1 EATIIGLGPHARP
14 PRVPVPLLDGDNPLE
29 RETNGP
35 DLDLETAPVGSGV
48 RGLNGLDTRNAAS
61 DPRDLHH
68 ELPQALSLDWDHA
81 FLGEG
86 HGLACARRAASHAWP
101 SARPTITPV
110 ISRLY
115 AAEPRW
121 SLKGSTAVFA
131 ASPAACKRPSP
142 SASPARRRS
151 ADVARSGVNPTDPS
165 ATRASRQRAPSGSRV
180 TIAAAAT
187 VA

>member
-1 EATIIGLGPHARP
+1 EVSGEFREERVGLFPDDGLTELPDPAENGEVGIDGEVGPGIVRHQPEAQSRSDPAAEATIIGLGPHARP
-14 PRVPVPLLDGDNPLE
+14 PRVPVPLLDGANPLE

-35 DLDLETAPVGSGV
+35 DLDLETAPVDSSV

-101 SARPTITPV
+101 SARPTIT
-110 ISRLY
+110 
-115 AAEPRW
+115 
-121 SLKGSTAVFA
+121 
-131 ASPAACKRPSP
+131 
-142 SASPARRRS
+142 
-151 ADVARSGVNPTDPS
+151 
-165 ATRASRQRAPSGSRV
+165 
-180 TIAAAAT
+180 
-187 VA
+187 